1 MTSLT
6 DQSTR
11 VFRVDAEHGALRFAI
26 LVVFGIAWAISSF
39 VISSLVPGQGLNL
52 LAILLSFVAAYVVSL
67 FLERA
72 LKGRWHSGRT
82 VEVDANGVRLTE
94 KGVTQE
100 EMRADQDVK
109 VLMWRFEIN
118 KRARVPK
125 GWSML
130 ACALQED
137 ERYLPIY
144 TFMSPALF
152 EQFDQH
158 DRFKRLASK
167 KDKPAAATTS
177 LREDASSSLR
187 LAGEQRRLSE
197 AEQHRW
203 MHGVEMTSDDFKA
216 YLALI
221 SNLHVEW
228 TFDS

>member
-11 VFRVDAEHGALRFAI
+11 VFRVDAEHGALRLAI
-26 LVVFGIAWAISSF
+26 LVAFAISWGLAFIVVSA
-39 VISSLVPGQGLNL
+39 IVPGQGLNL
-52 LAILLSFVAAYVVSL
+52 LAILLSFVAAYVISL
-67 FLERA
+67 LLERT
-72 LKGRWHSGRT
+72 LKGRWHSGRV
-82 VEVDANGVRLTE
+82 VEIDTNGVRMTE
-94 KGVTQE
+94 KGTVQE
-100 EMRADQDVK
+100 EMRADQNVK
-109 VLMWRFEIN
+109 VLLWRFDIN

-130 ACALQED
+130 ACALQD
-137 ERYLPIY
+137 DDRFLPVY
-144 TFMSPALF
+144 TFMSPSML
-152 EQFDQH
+152 EQYEQR

-167 KDKPAAATTS
+167 KDKPAAATQS

-187 LAGEQRRLSE
+187 LAGEQRRLAE

-203 MHGVEMTSDDFKA
+203 MHGAEMTVDDFKA
-216 YLALI
+216 YLSLI

>member
-11 VFRVDAEHGALRFAI
+11 VFRVDAEHGALRLSI
-26 LVVFGIAWAISSF
+26 LVAFGIAWAIAF
-39 VISSLVPGQGLNL
+39 LIISALVPGQGLNL
-52 LAILLSFVAAYVVSL
+52 LAILLSFVAAYIVSL
-67 FLERA
+67 FLERT
-72 LKGRWHSGRT
+72 LKGRWHSGRA
-82 VEVDANGVRLTE
+82 VEIDAQGVRLTE

-100 EMRADQDVK
+100 EMRADQEVK
-109 VLMWRFEIN
+109 VLLWRFDIN

-130 ACALQED
+130 ACALEED

-144 TFMSPALF
+144 TFMSPSVLEEF
-152 EQFDQH
+152 EH
-158 DRFKRLASK
+158 RDRFKRLASK
-167 KDKPAAATTS
+167 KDKPAATQS
-177 LREDASSSLR
+177 LREDASSTLR
-187 LAGEQRRLSE
+187 LAGEQRRLAA

-203 MHGVEMTSDDFKA
+203 MHGAEMSSDDFKA
-216 YLALI
+216 YLSLI